1 MHRGPTPTPDPL
13 PKGVVLEMIPN
24 HHFREGITMR
34 QLRPRISVTSLI
46 LVTVASSLSAQGT
59 RSDYERSARLPAL
72 TRDKVTKLTVRPNW
86 FAEGKRFWYRN
97 DLGRGVSEFVLVDTT
112 GARTDAF
119 DHAKLAKVLEK
130 ASGQKTAPARLPI
143 DGLAFEADLSALR
156 FNAYG
161 KRWECSLGKYE
172 LRELG
177 SEEKSQSTLTSLG
190 APRRTRRTG
199 DVTSIRFVNKTS
211 ADALI
216 DWVDPDGNR
225 KRYATIKPGDKHDQ
239 HTYAGHV
246 WIASDPNGKTIGIFE
261 ATDKAD
267 AVAVIESERSNE
279 KPLQKPDVNARV
291 RRAVRGES
299 YDGRWAAEI
308 REHNVV
314 LRDLQS
320 GEETSLTRDGTAAD
334 GYGGEVFWSPDSRYL
349 VALRAQAGE
358 DHQVALIESSP
369 RDQVQPKLTW
379 LHYLK
384 PGDRIPQTKP
394 RLFDVAERREIPVAD
409 DLFQNPWSIDHWFW
423 QPDSKRFWFLFN
435 ERGHQ
440 TLRLIAVEAE
450 TGKATAIIDE
460 HSKTFLDYAG
470 KLYLQP
476 LSKTG
481 EVIWMSERNGWN
493 HLYLIDSQTGAV
505 KNPITHGNWVVRGVD
520 RVDEERREI
529 WFRASGL
536 DPDQDPYFIHHCR
549 VSLDGSNM
557 TRLTAGNGTHS
568 IEFSPNNE
576 FLIDSYSRV
585 DLPPV
590 SELRRVKDGSF
601 VCELECADWS
611 ELLATGWKPPE
622 RFVAKGRDDLTD
634 IHGVIYRPTNF
645 DESAKYPVIEQ
656 IYAGP
661 HGSHVP
667 KKFQPF
673 FGLQSLA
680 ELGFI
685 IVQIDGMGTSNRSK
699 AFHDVCWKN
708 LADAGFPDRIRWMQA
723 AAAKYPQMDLT
734 RVGIYGG
741 SAGGQNALGA
751 LLHHPAFYKVA
762 VADCGCHD
770 NRMDKIWWNE
780 LWMGWPVGPH
790 YADQS
795 NVTNAGKLQG
805 KLLLTVGELDKNV
818 DPAST
823 MQVVNALIAANK
835 DFDLIVFPG
844 AGHGIGE
851 SPYGVRRRQD
861 YFVRNLLGVEPRR

>member
-1 MHRGPTPTPDPL
+1 
-13 PKGVVLEMIPN
+13 
-24 HHFREGITMR
+24 MR
-34 QLRPRISVTSLI
+34 PIRPRIWATWLI
-46 LVTVASSLSAQGT
+46 LVTAASSLPAQGT

-72 TRDKVTKLTVRPNW
+72 TRDKVTKMAVRPNW
-86 FAEGKRFWYRN
+86 FAEGRRFWYRN
-97 DLGRGVSEFVLVDTT
+97 DLSRGTSEFVLVDATE
-112 GARTDAF
+112 GKRQPAF
-119 DHAKLAKVLEK
+119 DHARLAEALSNS
-130 ASGQKTAPARLPI
+130 SGKKISADRLAISGLNFDI
-143 DGLAFEADLSALR
+143 DSNSLR
-156 FNAYG
+156 FTALG
-161 KRWECSLGKYE
+161 TRCECSLDKYA
-172 LRELG
+172 LREIVSDDEPASSVKQLDELKV
-177 SEEKSQSTLTSLG
+177 SPITKDE
-190 APRRTRRTG
+190 
-199 DVTSIRFVNKTS
+199 TSIRFVNRTP
-211 ADALI
+211 
-216 DWVDPDGNR
+216 VDVRIEWLDYEGNR
-225 KRYATIKPGDKHDQ
+225 KLYTTLKPEAEHKQ
-239 HTYAGHV
+239 HTFAGHV
-246 WIASDPNGKTIGIFE
+246 WV
-261 ATDKAD
+261 ATDTKGKFFGIYEAGELAGD
-267 AVAVIESERSNE
+267 AIIDGVWIPKPSQERTRKHHESLGVS
-279 KPLQKPDVNARV
+279 PDA
-291 RRAVRGES
+291 
-299 YDGRWAAEI
+299 RWAVNI
-308 REHNVV
+308 REHNLV
-314 LRDLQS
+314 LRNRS
-320 GEETSLTRDGTAAD
+320 TEEETPLTRDGTVDD
-334 GYGGEVFWSPDSRYL
+334 GYSGQVVWSPNSRHL
-349 VALRAQAGE
+349 VALRTRAGE
-358 DHQVALIESSP
+358 DHQVSLIESSP
-369 RDQVQPKLTW
+369 RDQVQPKLISH
-379 LHYLK
+379 HYLK

-409 DLFQNPWSIDHWFW
+409 DLFQNPWSIDRWFW

-440 TLRLIAVEAE
+440 TLRLIAIEAE
-450 TGKATAIIDE
+450 TGKATPIIDE
-460 HSKTFLDYAG
+460 RSKTFIDYAG
-470 KLYLQP
+470 KLFLQP

-481 EVIWMSERNGWN
+481 EVIWMSERDGWN

-505 KNPITHGNWVVRGVD
+505 KNPITHGEWVVRGVD

-536 DPDQDPYFIHHCR
+536 DADQDPYFIHHCR
-549 VSLDGSNM
+549 VGFDGSNF
-557 TRLTAGNGTHS
+557 TRLTAGDGTHS

-576 FLIDSYSRV
+576 FLIDTYSRV

-590 SELRRVKDGSF
+590 TELRRVKDGAL
-601 VCELECADWS
+601 VCELERADWS

-622 RFVAKGRDDLTD
+622 RFVAKGRDDVTD
-634 IHGVIYRPTNF
+634 IYGVIYRPTNF

-673 FGLQSLA
+673 YGPQSLA

-685 IVQIDGMGTSNRSK
+685 VVQIDGMGTSNRSK

-723 AAAKYPQMDLT
+723 AAAKHPQMDLT

-751 LLHHPAFYKVA
+751 LLSHPDFYKVA

-790 YADQS
+790 YAEQS
-795 NVTNAGKLQG
+795 NVTNARKLQG

-844 AGHGIGE
+844 ANHGIGE

-861 YFVRNLLGVEPRR
+861 FFVRHLLGVEPRK